1 MSTLY
6 EITGEFLELLNMLED
21 DEVDEQ
27 LIMDTLEGIECEFE
41 SKADNIA
48 KFIRSLESK
57 IDAVEKEVERLN
69 NRKKVFENKIKS
81 MKQYLYSSMKVTGK
95 TKFTTDLFSFN
106 IQKNGGKRKLT
117 IDVDLELIPED
128 YRIKQPDKVDG
139 DKVREYLKENGIEG
153 QDGSINCDFAHLEPQ
168 GESLRIK

>member
-6 EITGEFLELLNMLED
+6 EITGEFLEILNMLND

-27 LIMDTLEGIECEFE
+27 LILDTLEGVECEFE

-48 KFIRSLESK
+48 KFIRSLEGR
-57 IDAVEKEVERLN
+57 INAVEKEVERLN

-81 MKQYLYSSMKVTGK
+81 MKQYLHSSMKVTGK

-106 IQKNGGKRKLT
+106 IQKNGGKRTLT

-128 YRIKQPDKVDG
+128 YKIEQPDKVDG